1 MHYTRRHTG
10 VALGAVLFILLLAVV
25 GLRTLL
31 STPAL
36 ALTDE
41 QEQALTDYAE
51 RSTASGADSA
61 APSVHIYL
69 PERDTYI
76 IANQT
81 IYTLSD
87 LRLGPTV
94 GNSPIDS
101 IHEDYTEMMIP
112 AYRGFI
118 ERQGVD
124 PDDICLVCAVY
135 SSEGNIIYLNID
147 GTDLSLFPA
156 AQ

>member
-1 MHYTRRHTG
+1 MRKRI
-10 VALGAVLFILLLAVV
+10 ALILALAI
-25 GLRTLL
+25 TIL
-31 STPAL
+31 SIPAF

-41 QEQALTDYAE
+41 QEQALADFAAH
-51 RSTASGADSA
+51 STASGADSA
-61 APSVHIYL
+61 APSVHTYL
-69 PERDTYI
+69 PESDTYI

-94 GNSPIDS
+94 GNSPIDD

-135 SSEGNIIYLNID
+135 SSEGHIIYLNID
-147 GTDLSLFPA
+147 GTNLSLFPA
-156 AQ
+156 